1 MRLYLAGP
9 MRGYPE
15 FNYPAFHKMA
25 AELRAQGHFVF
36 NPAEAT
42 DHTDGDPADYMLVDL
57 AWIIAHA
64 QGIAMLPGWEKSKGA
79 KVEHALA
86 ECLGL
91 EIMYL
96 DQ

>member
-9 MRGYPE
+9 MTGYPE
-15 FNYPAFHKMA
+15 FNYPAFYEA
-25 AELRAQGHFVF
+25 AANLRRAGHFVF

-42 DHTDGDPADYMLVDL
+42 DHTDGNPIEYLLVDL

-64 QGIAMLPGWEKSKGA
+64 EGIAMLPGWDKSKGA

-86 ECLGL
+86 EYLGL
-91 EIMYL
+91 EIIYL
-96 DQ
+96 